1 MAVPFMP
8 DQREGNGKLFS
19 LRFVNGN
26 GQRDQLPLVELI
38 VVMTVV
44 RSGGDIVMASCAAI
58 NIDCSKPGTLMAMFL
73 SRPIS
78 FSTSSSARCRCVP
91 RRC

>member
-38 VVMTVV
+38 VVMAVV
-44 RSGGDIVMASCAAI
+44 RSRGDIVVTGLRCH
-58 NIDCSKPGTLMAMFL
+58 KHRLL
-73 SRPIS
+73 K
-78 FSTSSSARCRCVP
+78 ARHAHGNVSLP
-91 RRC
+91 THLL

>member
-26 GQRDQLPLVELI
+26 G
-38 VVMTVV
+38 
-44 RSGGDIVMASCAAI
+44 SA
-58 NIDCSKPGTLMAMFL
+58 
-73 SRPIS
+73 IS
-78 FSTSSSARCRCVP
+78 FRWWS
-91 RRC
+91 

>member
-1 MAVPFMP
+1 MAVSFMP

-38 VVMTVV
+38 VVMAVV
-44 RSGGDIVMASCAAI
+44 RSRGDIVMA
-58 NIDCSKPGTLMAMFL
+58 GL
-73 SRPIS
+73 
-78 FSTSSSARCRCVP
+78 
-91 RRC
+91 RRHKHRLLKTRHAHGNVSLPTHLL